1 MNKFN
6 AHPMFLV
13 AESVQAL
20 RYAFINAERTAGDYP
35 LQQTEIEAINA
46 HIDSL
51 NQLFNTY
58 QQRIKQS

>member
-1 MNKFN
+1 
-6 AHPMFLV
+6 MFLV

-35 LQQTEIEAINA
+35 LQQTEIDSINA

>member
-35 LQQTEIEAINA
+35 LQQTEIDSINS

>member
-1 MNKFN
+1 MKKFD

-13 AESVQAL
+13 AESLQSL

-35 LQQTEIEAINA
+35 LQQNEIDSINS

-51 NQLFNTY
+51 NQLLNSY
-58 QQRIKQS
+58 QERLKK

>member
-35 LQQTEIEAINA
+35 LQQTEIDSINA